1 MVFVIDTL
9 YRIFVIVIFARAIIS
24 FTNFDPYHPV
34 RRTLENIT
42 EPILGPV
49 RRLLPPTGGVDFSPF
64 VVLILATILRSLLI
78 SIF

>member
-24 FTNFDPYHPV
+24 FTNLDPYHPV